1 MKRFLMLTAMAVGLG
16 VGAAHAQKVADLGM
30 AGMDP
35 ASGKAP
41 KQAAAPAVAAPAR
54 HPRLPSL

>member
-30 AGMDP
+30 AGMDEGP
-35 ASGKAP
+35 AA
-41 KQAAAPAVAAPAR
+41 
-54 HPRLPSL
+54 LPS